1 MKKSLIALAALAAV
15 SAASAQSSVT
25 LYGVVD
31 AAYGVHN
38 TTTRDGTGTIRTAG
52 VMDGA
57 NAGSRIGFR
66 GTEDLGGGLKA
77 NFVIEQGISPTTG
90 QLFGVRAGATGHQ
103 VDGFSA
109 VGSGG
114 ALSGSA
120 GAYTTSTNRQSY
132 LGLSSDMGTVNIGY
146 QYTIL
151 YELGTLS
158 GYALGS
164 EGAPG
169 ADKAHLHGNSA
180 IPAAGSSG
188 VGGTRA
194 NMIQYISPNFAGGF
208 TARAQYGAG
217 TGRESYENTNGN
229 AGGSNGLTVD
239 KTRRMALMLQYANG
253 PLSVSGAF
261 TQLRSTQNNVSAA
274 GVFLPV
280 GPSVNIYGYQAIPG
294 TVNPQTGAITLTAA
308 QTAAAAQIY
317 SGQTRTAN
325 LFQLGGSYDFGVA
338 KLAATYNTGKNGG
351 SAFSPAGSAQGTP
364 GYELKYRSYQI
375 GVSAPFGAIVP
386 FIAIGRATTDSN
398 NPAGVAPS
406 ITAAGSA
413 RIEDYRQYQMGVR
426 YNLSKRT
433 TAYAFYGQTR
443 NDAAQ
448 LSGST
453 TSFYKDSKTMVGIAH
468 SF

>member
-25 LYGVVD
+25 LYGLIDVG
-31 AAYGVHN
+31 YGAQT
-38 TTTRDGTGTIRTAG
+38 TTTRDGSATIRSSG
-52 VMDGA
+52 VMDGG
-57 NAGSRIGFR
+57 NAGNRIGFR
-66 GTEDLGGGLKA
+66 GTEDLGGGMKA
-77 NFVIEQGISPTTG
+77 NFVIEQGISPTNG
-90 QLFGVRAGATGHQ
+90 QLFGVRAAAGGHS
-103 VDGFSA
+103 VDGFSSI
-109 VGSGG
+109 GSGG
-114 ALSGSA
+114 ALSGTA
-120 GAYTTSTNRQSY
+120 GAYSTSTNRQTY
-132 LGLSSDMGTVNIGY
+132 LGLSTNVGTFNIGY
-146 QYTIL
+146 QYTAL

-158 GYALGS
+158 GYAIGS
-164 EGAPG
+164 EGVPG
-169 ADKAHLHGNSA
+169 ADKAHLHGQAA

-208 TARAQYGAG
+208 TARVQYGAG

-253 PLSVSGAF
+253 PLSLSGAF

-280 GPSVNIYGYQAIPG
+280 GPSVNVYGYQGIPG
-294 TVNPQTGAITLTAA
+294 TISPQTGALTMTAA
-308 QTAAAAQIY
+308 QTAAAAQIF

-364 GYELKYRSYQI
+364 GFELKYRSYQI
-375 GVSAPFGAIVP
+375 GVAVPFGAFVP
-386 FIAIGRATTDSN
+386 FFAIGRATTDSN
-398 NPAGVAPS
+398 NPAGVAP
-406 ITAAGSA
+406 TAAAAGTA
-413 RIEDYRQYQMGVR
+413 RIEDYKQYQMGVR
-426 YNLSKRT
+426 YSLSKRT

-443 NDAAQ
+443 NDAAA
-448 LSGST
+448 LAGA
-453 TSFYKDSKTMVGIAH
+453 TSFYRDSKAVVGMAH